1 MGTQEEEAAALHRI
15 QQEAVAR
22 EAAAIR
28 AEAERKAAEAA
39 KNQNRMVAE
48 EPGRLTGEAWPETSA
63 EPSSPGLMST
73 VAGKLCF
80 R

>member
-48 EPGRLTGEAWPETSA
+48 EPGRLTARRGRKRR
-63 EPSSPGLMST
+63 PSPARQG
-73 VAGKLCF
+73 
-80 R
+80 